1 MLERAVKTL
10 VSASDPVYSSLSQ
23 SSAAGKSS
31 PQLPALSNASFPPP
45 EFRDIR
51 FGPAGAASP
60 PVEPAVRSGAV
71 DPDADDAGLF
81 HVSILPEN
89 AAVPEVF
96 DCISGFG

>member
-31 PQLPALSNASFPPP
+31 PQFPALSNASLPPP
-45 EFRDIR
+45 EFLDIR
-51 FGPAGAASP
+51 FGPVGPPGAESG
-60 PVEPAVRSGAV
+60 PADPGARSGAEL
-71 DPDADDAGLF
+71 DPADAGLF

-89 AAVPEVF
+89 AAVPELF
-96 DCISGFG
+96 DC